1 MADIIDVIVKASNG
15 TTNVTYSALQG
26 ATATDPAV
34 WQDIASSAV
43 FGNRDKLI
51 CKSRD
56 NGTKTA
62 RWVEFEGTFPV
73 RRTENAIEVV
83 KGVIPIKFSVACPN
97 WATDTE
103 IGEAVDRYINS
114 LSGVHMRASIKRRYA
129 PS

>member
-1 MADIIDVIVKASNG
+1 MAVITNVIVKASNG
-15 TTNVTYSALQG
+15 TTDVTYSALQG
-26 ATATDPAV
+26 ATASDPAI
-34 WQDIASSAV
+34 WQDIASSLI
-43 FGNRDKLI
+43 FGNRDKLF

-62 RWVEFEGTFPV
+62 RWVEFEGTYPV
-73 RRTENAIEVV
+73 RRIESGVEVV

-97 WATDTE
+97 WATDAE

-114 LSGVHMRASIKRRYA
+114 LSSAHMRTNIKLRYA